1 MILIMM
7 ALLFLGD
14 QVLANEATQKV
25 VTQKDIQYVLRK
37 NGIKGLPKEFKKI
50 IGSPEIGEITNE

>member
-1 MILIMM
+1 
-7 ALLFLGD
+7 
-14 QVLANEATQKV
+14 V